1 MDSGVISRK
10 GAEKLEAVSS
20 RLHELTKVTEERG
33 GVWVVR
39 DKGGGLETYNG
50 VPP

>member
-1 MDSGVISRK
+1 MDSGVIRRK
-10 GAEKLEAVSS
+10 GIDKLEAVSI
-20 RLHELTKVTEERG
+20 RLNEETRVTSERG

-39 DKGGGLETYNG
+39 DKSGGLETYNG

>member
-1 MDSGVISRK
+1 MIRRK
-10 GAEKLEAVSS
+10 GTDKLEAVSI
-20 RLHELTKVTEERG
+20 RLNEETRVTAERG

-39 DKGGGLETYNG
+39 DKSGGLETYNG